1 MHELIKKR
9 STTYFSTKLKK
20 ECAAYGIVL
29 DLWGFI
35 PCVCL
40 SVGPFSISNSNWTD
54 LHIMFKRKNWFKP
67 FGLLFFTN

>member
-1 MHELIKKR
+1 MVR

-35 PCVCL
+35 PCVCR

-54 LHIMFKRKNWFKP
+54 SNIMFKEEKLVQAVRVT
-67 FGLLFFTN
+67 FFH